1 MTTRV
6 NPALGDQ
13 QDEQAISLW
22 NLHKSLTRLA
32 DELAQ
37 AARETDVRAG
47 NDNRSGNEA
56 PAPAVSPRDYFEALL
71 RQRRARDRY
80 FGSTLFGE
88 PAWDIMLELMI
99 ARIDGREMR
108 VSELALASYAPDMAT
123 RQYIDA
129 LAEAKLIDLYE
140 DTVAQDDC
148 FLTLS
153 SEAARRM
160 AELYRARSRG

>member
-1 MTTRV
+1 MTANVT
-6 NPALGDQ
+6 PALDGE
-13 QDEQAISLW
+13 QDDQAISLW
-22 NLHKSLTRLA
+22 NLHKSLKKLA

-47 NDNRSGNEA
+47 NDNPDDR
-56 PAPAVSPRDYFEALL
+56 PAALATSPRDYFEALL

-80 FGSTLFGE
+80 FGSTMFGE

-99 ARIDGREMR
+99 ARIDEREMKI
-108 VSELALASYAPDMAT
+108 SELGAASYAPAIAT
-123 RQYIDA
+123 RQYVDA
-129 LAEAKLIDLYE
+129 LADAKLVE
-140 DTVAQDDC
+140 CFQDADAEGDC
-148 FLTLS
+148 FLALS